1 MQSQESNQ
9 TSSELLI
16 MRRFITLR
24 TEYGHDE
31 VDLEMP
37 GDQPISRLLP
47 ELLKAINW
55 PVTEGERRI
64 HYALRTESGH
74 VMKDSETLDE
84 AGVENSDTLWIMLAE
99 PEIKVEPGKISP
111 STKEEY
117 LPDEGPISG
126 FSPVAATTPSP
137 KDRRGTLPSPLP
149 VGVAM
154 NQPALVNPE
163 GWIFILGDPPISIGR
178 ASHGKKP
185 DVDLTESQSANAVQP
200 RDLLLKLYD
209 WVAGLAGD
217 GPCPGAS
224 VRKRYASIGIYIL
237 HHLDFLC
244 IITYILGYIT
254 TFLGYIADLL
264 GDDYASTNSGFRKF
278 RENFDLY
285 FGA

>member
-55 PVTEGERRI
+55 PVTEGDRRI

-74 VMKDSETLDE
+74 IMKDSETLGE
-84 AGVENSDTLWIMLAE
+84 SGVENSDTLWIMLAE
-99 PEIKVEPGKISP
+99 PEIKVEPGKISS

-126 FSPVAATTPSP
+126 FSPIAATTPSP

-154 NQPALVNPE
+154 NQPALVSPE

-185 DVDLTESQSANAVQP
+185 DMDLTEIDPEFASSRNHAEIIYEKSQYALIANPTTNGTFINGAEISPGKKCRLKDGDIIQLGFEGV
-200 RDLLLKLYD
+200 KLYFFSGESG
-209 WVAGLAGD
+209 AI
-217 GPCPGAS
+217 PGS
-224 VRKRYASIGIYIL
+224 L
-237 HHLDFLC
+237 
-244 IITYILGYIT
+244 
-254 TFLGYIADLL
+254 
-264 GDDYASTNSGFRKF
+264 
-278 RENFDLY
+278 
-285 FGA
+285 FG